1 MTSSRLRFIA
11 GGITCLIVVAAAGWW
26 YTRASNSPT
35 SEPTDP
41 TGCNFISGTRPMESD
56 KFILVCAG
64 VEYLA
69 KGEYNGENFDFS
81 AFEERTPPK

>member
-1 MTSSRLRFIA
+1 MIS
-11 GGITCLIVVAAAGWW
+11 LILAAATWW
-26 YTRASNSPT
+26 WLTRASNSPT
-35 SEPTDP
+35 TEAPSESGDP
-41 TGCNFISGTRPMESD
+41 TGCNFISGTRPMEND

-81 AFEERTPPK
+81 AFEERNPAK